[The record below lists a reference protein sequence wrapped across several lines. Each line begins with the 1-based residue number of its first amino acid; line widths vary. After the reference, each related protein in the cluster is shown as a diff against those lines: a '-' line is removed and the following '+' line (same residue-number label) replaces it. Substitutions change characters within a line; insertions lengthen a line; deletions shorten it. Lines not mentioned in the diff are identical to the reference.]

1 MKGSKSSNWQTHSLI
16 YFFSPKMT
24 QKGLKLTEHKRRFCQ
39 PDLPTPA
46 DSTFVIF
53 FEGFQIQISKSFVSV
68 YIIAR
73 EFRKSLSLH
82 LKSLLMDVKLT
93 FLFIILTIPLIYGE
107 CPEGWWRAGDACYTT
122 SHSRMSWY
130 SAQEVMK

>member
-1 MKGSKSSNWQTHSLI
+1 
-16 YFFSPKMT
+16 MT
-24 QKGLKLTEHKRRFCQ
+24 QKGLKLIEHKRRFCQ

-82 LKSLLMDVKLT
+82 LN
-93 FLFIILTIPLIYGE
+93 ILINGCQVDLLIYHFNN
-107 CPEGWWRAGDACYTT
+107 P
-122 SHSRMSWY
+122 SHIWRMSGGLVEGRRCLLHHLTLPHELVLC
-130 SAQEVMK
+130 SRGDEMKTRNKHFRNTV